1 MSDPLVKMSGMTR
14 KMSEAAVDVV
24 RGQLG
29 ELFERDLH
37 AKRVLSLTNA
47 TLGVLRAGALGVH
60 AIGVGLAREMDL
72 DPKHAIKQVDRLLS
86 NKGIDPWSLFEQWVP
101 FVLAQRTEAVVALDW
116 TDFDAD
122 GQTTAMLH
130 LVSSHGRATPLVWK
144 TTLKSELKDRQTTI
158 EDEVIGRFLELAP
171 REVKVTLL
179 ADRGFADQELYAML
193 ERLNCDYVIRMR
205 GNIMVE
211 SEQGEKREAKDWT
224 PKNGHGRRLLNAR
237 VTVRGRTPVPAVVC
251 SRAAGMKDSWCLATS
266 RADLRAGEVVKLYG
280 RRFTIEEAF
289 RDTKDPRFGMG
300 LVQARVN
307 SPERRDRLLL
317 VAALAIALLTLL
329 GAAGESLGF
338 ERWLKANTSKKR
350 TYSLLR
356 QGQLYYD
363 LLPGMRSERSDL
375 LFLRFAELLSAHE
388 VFRLA
393 FGII

>member
-1 MSDPLVKMSGMTR
+1 MGK
-14 KMSEAAVDVV
+14 KQSEAAVELV
-24 RGQLG
+24 RAELG

-47 TLGVLRAGALGVH
+47 AIGVLRAGALGVH

-72 DPKHAIKQVDRLLS
+72 NPKHAIKQVDRLLS
-86 NKGIDPWSLFEQWVP
+86 NPGIQVWELFEQWVP
-101 FVLAQRTEAVVALDW
+101 FVLAQREEALVAIDW

-130 LVSSHGRATPLVWK
+130 LISSHGRSTPLVWK
-144 TTLKSELKDRQTTI
+144 TVRKSELKERRA
-158 EDEVIGRFLELAP
+158 EYENEVIARFLEIAP
-171 REVKVTLL
+171 REMKLTLL
-179 ADRGFADQELYAML
+179 ADRGFADQKLFALL
-193 ERLNCDYVIRMR
+193 EEWGLDYVIRMR
-205 GNIMVE
+205 GNITVE
-211 SEQGEKREAKDWT
+211 SERGEVLPARDWT
-224 PKNGHGRRLLNAR
+224 PKNGHGIRLPNALLTHDR
-237 VTVRGRTPVPAVVC
+237 SRVPAVVC
-251 SRAAGMKDSWCLATS
+251 IRAARMKEPWCLATS

-289 RDTKDPRFGMG
+289 RDAKDPRFGMG
-300 LVQARVN
+300 LVQSRVN

-317 VAALAIALLTLL
+317 VAALAIGLLTLL

-375 LFLRFAELLSAHE
+375 LYLRFAELLSGHA
-388 VFRLA
+388 VFRLV
-393 FGII
+393 FGIL

>member
-1 MSDPLVKMSGMTR
+1 MSA
-14 KMSEAAVDVV
+14 KMSEAAVELV
-24 RGQLG
+24 RAELG
-29 ELFERDLH
+29 ELFEADMH

-72 DPKHAIKQVDRLLS
+72 DPKHATKQIDRLLS
-86 NKGIDPWSLFEQWVP
+86 NKAIRPWDLFAKWIP
-101 FVLAQRTEAVVALDW
+101 FVLAQRGEALVAIDW

-130 LVSSHGRATPLVWK
+130 LITSHGRSTPLVWK
-144 TTLKSELKDRQTTI
+144 TVRKSELKDNRANV
-158 EDEVIGRFLELAP
+158 ENEVIARFLEIAP
-171 REVKVTLL
+171 RVMKLTLL
-179 ADRGFADQELYAML
+179 ADRGFFDQ
-193 ERLNCDYVIRMR
+193 RLFALLQEWGMHYIVRMR
-205 GNIMVE
+205 GNIAVE
-211 SEQGEKREAKDWT
+211 DDKGESRPARDWV
-224 PKNGHGRRLLNAR
+224 PKNGHGVRLPAAR
-237 VTVRGRTPVPAVVC
+237 LTHDRSLVPSVVC
-251 SRAAGMKDSWCLATS
+251 IRSAKMKEPWCLATS

-289 RDTKDPRFGMG
+289 RDAKDPRFGMG

-317 VAALAIALLTLL
+317 IAALAVGLLTLL

-363 LLPGMRSERSDL
+363 LLPGMRSSRSDL
-375 LFLRFAELLSAHE
+375 LYQRFAELVAAQDL
-388 VFRLA
+388 FKNA
-393 FGII
+393 FGLL

>member
-1 MSDPLVKMSGMTR
+1 
-14 KMSEAAVDVV
+14 MSEPRISVPPMTKKMGDAAVDLV

-86 NKGIDPWSLFEQWVP
+86 NPGIEPWSLFEQWVP
-101 FVLAQRTEAVVALDW
+101 FVLAEREEALVALDW

-130 LVSSHGRATPLVWK
+130 LISSHGRSTPLVWR
-144 TTLKSELKDRQTTI
+144 TVRKSELKDRQTAV
-158 EDEVIGRFLELAP
+158 EDEVIGRFLEIAP
-171 REVKVTLL
+171 REMKVTLL
-179 ADRGFADQELYAML
+179 ADRGFADQKLYSML
-193 ERLNCDYVIRMR
+193 EGWDCDYVIRMR
-205 GNIMVE
+205 GNITVE
-211 SEQGEKREAKDWT
+211 SELGEIRQAKEWT
-224 PKNGHGRRLLNAR
+224 PKNGHGLRLPNAR
-237 VTVRGRTPVPAVVC
+237 VTVRGRSPVPAVIC
-251 SRAAGMKDSWCLATS
+251 IRAAQMTDCWCLVTS
-266 RADLRAGEVVKLYG
+266 RADLRAGEVVKLYS

-289 RDTKDPRFGMG
+289 RDAKDPRFGMG
-300 LVQARVN
+300 LVQSRVN
-307 SPERRDRLLL
+307 SPARRDRLLL
-317 VAALAIALLTLL
+317 VAALAIGLLTLL

-338 ERWLKANTSKKR
+338 ERWIKANTSKKR

-363 LLPGMRSERSDL
+363 LLPGMRSERSDP
-375 LFLRFAELLSAHE
+375 LFMRFAELISAHE
-388 VFRLA
+388 VFKLA
-393 FGII
+393 FGIL

>member
-1 MSDPLVKMSGMTR
+1 
-14 KMSEAAVDVV
+14 MSEAAADLV
-24 RGQLG
+24 RAELG
-29 ELFERDLH
+29 ELFEADMH

-72 DPKHAIKQVDRLLS
+72 DPKHATKQVDRLLS
-86 NKGIDPWSLFEQWVP
+86 NKAIRPWDLFATWIP
-101 FVLAQRTEAVVALDW
+101 FVLAKRDEALVAIDW

-130 LVSSHGRATPLVWK
+130 LISSHGRSTPLVWK
-144 TTLKSELKDRQTTI
+144 TVRKSELKDQRAQI
-158 EDEVIGRFLELAP
+158 ENEVIARFLEIAP
-171 REVKVTLL
+171 REMKLTLL
-179 ADRGFADQELYAML
+179 ADRGFADQQLFAML
-193 ERLNCDYVIRMR
+193 EEWGLNYIIRMR
-205 GNIMVE
+205 GNIIIE
-211 SEQGEKREAKDWT
+211 SERGESMPAKEWV
-224 PKNGHGRRLLNAR
+224 PKNGHGVRLPNALITHDRSR
-237 VTVRGRTPVPAVVC
+237 VPSVVC
-251 SRAAGMKDSWCLATS
+251 IRAAKMKEPWCLATS

-289 RDTKDPRFGMG
+289 RDAKDPRFGMG

-317 VAALAIALLTLL
+317 IAALAVGLLTLL

-338 ERWLKANTSKKR
+338 ERWLKSNTSKKR
-350 TYSLLR
+350 TFSLLR

-375 LFLRFAELLSAHE
+375 LYQRFAELITAQE
-388 VFRLA
+388 FFRLA
-393 FGII
+393 FGIL